1 VAPLGVAGVAF
12 ADNGQAAQQEQQA
25 AAPQQPSSNAGPY
38 DGQDFVIPLSQ
49 TY

>member
-1 VAPLGVAGVAF
+1 VAF

-25 AAPQQPSSNAGPY
+25 AAAQQPTSSSGPY
-38 DGQDFVIPLSQ
+38 DGPDFVIPLSQ